1 MSRTSSART
10 TAVVPNYS
18 QLMRAAEAMVPLVE
32 AEAAEAERL
41 THMTDKVVA
50 EFRRAGLN
58 CMLTPKELGG
68 AQLPYSDAMRIVE
81 KIAHADGST
90 GWCLMVEC
98 VMGGSMGS
106 MLPQE
111 GAQAVFGKG
120 ADIIAAGNG
129 VPRGF
134 AREVDGGYM
143 FKGNWSYGSGIHHAE
158 WIHSGCFVMDGDKM
172 RMLEDGAPDIVL
184 MHHPRD
190 TITLKGNWDTL
201 GLRGTGSYDYT
212 LIDGE
217 IFIPRHMT
225 YKFNGDTPKRG
236 GIQYSAGLVTI
247 TTWGHTSW
255 ALGIGRRT
263 LDELAKMSHGRVD
276 AFGKMTDSAAFKQ
289 KFAEAEAKYRAARAF
304 VYDAWGAV
312 DEAYA
317 NGREASV
324 QELACIR
331 MAMKHLHGVI
341 SENATFAHIASR
353 GVSLRPGLLQ
363 RCYRDVHGGT
373 QHILLADEIF
383 QECGRVML
391 GAIGKDAR
399 WTMFGVHG

>member
-1 MSRTSSART
+1 MSPTS
-10 TAVVPNYS
+10 TAKVAATAPGYA
-18 QLMRAAEAMVPLVE
+18 QLKRAAEAMLPLVE

-41 THMTDKVVA
+41 THMTDRIVGEWRKS
-50 EFRRAGLN
+50 GLN
-58 CMLTPKELGG
+58 TMLTPKELGG
-68 AQLPYSDAMRIVE
+68 AQLSYSDSMRIVE
-81 KIAHADGST
+81 KMSHADGST
-90 GWCLMVEC
+90 GWCLMVEN

-106 MLPQE
+106 MLPDA
-111 GAQAVFGKG
+111 GAQDVFGKTP
-120 ADIIAAGNG
+120 DIVAAGNG

-143 FKGNWSYGSGIHHAE
+143 FKGSWAYGSGIHHAE

-172 RMLEDGAPDIVL
+172 RIIDGAPDIVL
-184 MHHPRD
+184 MHHPRN
-190 TITLKGNWDTL
+190 TIKLTGNWDTL

-212 LIDGE
+212 LADGE
-217 IFIPRHMT
+217 IFIPSKMT
-225 YKFNGDTPKRG
+225 YKFNGAKPQRG

-247 TTWGHTSW
+247 TAWGHTGW

-263 LDELAKMSHGRVD
+263 LDELAKMSQGRVD
-276 AFGKMTDSAAFKQ
+276 VWGKMTDGAAFKQ

-304 VYDAWGAV
+304 VYESWGAI
-312 DEAYA
+312 DDGYA
-317 NGREASV
+317 KGREANLE
-324 QELACIR
+324 ELACIR

-353 GVSLRPGLLQ
+353 GVSLRPSLLQ

-373 QHILLADEIF
+373 QHVLLADEIM

-391 GAIGKDAR
+391 GTVGKDAH
-399 WTMFGVHG
+399 WAMFGVHG

>member
-1 MSRTSSART
+1 MSPTASAKV
-10 TAVVPNYS
+10 APAAPGYS
-18 QLMRAAEAMVPLVE
+18 QLMRAAEAMLPMVE
-32 AEAAEAERL
+32 AEANEAERL
-41 THMTDKVVA
+41 THMTDKVVG
-50 EFRRAGLN
+50 EFRKAGLN
-58 CMLTPKELGG
+58 LMLTPKELGG
-68 AQLPYSDAMRIVE
+68 AQLSYSDSMRIVD
-81 KIAHADGST
+81 KMSHADGST

-106 MLPQE
+106 MLPDE
-111 GAQAVFGKG
+111 GAATVFGKTP
-120 ADIIAAGNG
+120 DIIAAGNG

-172 RMLEDGAPDIVL
+172 RMLEGGVPDIVL

-190 TITLKGNWDTL
+190 TIKLTGNWDTL

-212 LIDGE
+212 LADGE
-217 IFIPRHMT
+217 IFIPSKMT
-225 YKFNGDTPKRG
+225 YKFNNAVPKRG
-236 GIQYSAGLVTI
+236 GLQYSAGLVTI
-247 TTWGHTSW
+247 TAWGHTAW
-255 ALGIGRRT
+255 ALGVGRRT

-276 AFGKMTDSAAFKQ
+276 VFGKMTDGAAFRQ
-289 KFAEAEAKYRAARAF
+289 KFAEAEAKYRSARAF
-304 VYDAWGAV
+304 TYDSWGAV
-312 DEAYA
+312 DDAYA
-317 NGREASV
+317 KGREATV
-324 QELACIR
+324 QEIACIR

-373 QHILLADEIF
+373 QHVLLADEIM

-391 GAIGKDAR
+391 GAISKDAH
-399 WTMFGVHG
+399 WAMFGLH

>member
-1 MSRTSSART
+1 MSRASSAKV
-10 TAVVPNYS
+10 APPVPDYA
-18 QLMRAAEAMVPLVE
+18 QLLRAAEAMLPLVE
-32 AEAAEAERL
+32 AEAGEAERL
-41 THMTDKVVA
+41 THLTDKVVDQ
-50 EFRRAGLN
+50 FRKSALN
-58 CMLTPKELGG
+58 TLLTPKELGG
-68 AQLPYSDAMRIVE
+68 AQLSYSDAMRIVE
-81 KIAHADGST
+81 KVAHADGST
-90 GWCLMVEC
+90 GWCLMVQN

-106 MLPQE
+106 MLPDA
-111 GAQAVFGKG
+111 GAQAIYGKG
-120 ADIIAAGNG
+120 ADVVGAGNG

-158 WIHSGCFVMDGDKM
+158 WIHSGCFVMDGDTM
-172 RMLEDGAPDIVL
+172 RMVDGAPDIVL
-184 MHHPRD
+184 MQHPRD

-212 LIDGE
+212 LTDGE
-217 IFIPRHMT
+217 IFIPKHMT
-225 YKFNGDTPKRG
+225 YKFNGDAPKRG
-236 GIQYSAGLVTI
+236 GIQFSAGLVTV
-247 TTWGHTSW
+247 TTWGHTAW
-255 ALGIGRRT
+255 ALGVGRRT

-276 AFGKMTDSAAFKQ
+276 AFGKMTDSASFKQ

-312 DEAYA
+312 DGGYA
-317 NGREASV
+317 QGREASV

-331 MAMKHLHGVI
+331 MAMKHLHTVI

-353 GVSLRPGLLQ
+353 GVSLRPSVLQ